1 MSRGDRLL
9 RVALVA
15 LLALQ
20 EPALC
25 LAQSTQ
31 APGVADVPA
40 GPRLTDEERRAL
52 EARRRPA
59 RETPDERARRE
70 AAERWHRE
78 SRELEERQPIRE
90 RNLREAALGLKPVLQ
105 ERADGST
112 SAVTGDLWNVL
123 ERATLE
129 RALARQG
136 LALAAQARLREQLR
150 RAVARH
156 DAGQPRQTL
165 SERWE
170 DLARNDVVA
179 GYIIA
184 GTGQLAAVGGW
195 PLAGNVISNI
205 PVDDIAEVV
214 GHASRGRSKA
224 AAIAYTNGF
233 VGWLAGFTASVGAE
247 SALTGAVVMGVT
259 LPGWAVAGMAITA
272 GIGVGWV
279 AKQGMGYVLDEYG
292 PRPEGFLPQS
302 QGMVPGVP
310 VGRSDA
316 VVPHPPQVPGDLPR
330 PPGIASGT
338 TPLRLPTQ
346 PSPQPAAPPRQT
358 TPSPPPVT
366 VPKQTAKPQPVPA
379 QSPVRKTG
387 TCRICGATFTRSHN
401 DGGLCM
407 QCAAQEASRRSFED
421 FMKTNPGFGKPR

>member
-1 MSRGDRLL
+1 MSTGERLL
-9 RVALVA
+9 RITLVA

-40 GPRLTDEERRAL
+40 GPRLSDEERRAL
-52 EARRRPA
+52 ETPRRPA
-59 RETPDERARRE
+59 RETPDEQARRE
-70 AAERWHRE
+70 AVERWHRE
-78 SRELEERQPIRE
+78 SRELDERQPIRE
-90 RNLREAALGLKPVLQ
+90 RNLREAALGLKDALQ
-105 ERADGST
+105 ERGAGRT
-112 SAVTGDLWNVL
+112 SAVTGDLWSVL
-123 ERATLE
+123 ERATAE

-136 LALAAQARLREQLR
+136 LALAARKRLDEQMR
-150 RAVARH
+150 RAVARR
-156 DAGQPRQTL
+156 DAGQPSPTL

-179 GYIIA
+179 GYAIA

-195 PLAGNVISNI
+195 PLAGNIISNI

-214 GHASRGRSKA
+214 GHASRGRSNA

-279 AKQGMGYVLDEYG
+279 AKQGMGYILDEYG
-292 PRPEGFLPQS
+292 PRPEGYLPPS
-302 QGMVPGVP
+302 QGTVPGAP
-310 VGRSDA
+310 VDRSDP
-316 VVPHPPQVPGDLPR
+316 VVPQPAQVPGDIPR
-330 PPGIASGT
+330 PPGTASGT
-338 TPLRLPTQ
+338 TPLQWPTQ
-346 PSPQPAAPPRQT
+346 PSPQPAAPPRLT
-358 TPSPPPVT
+358 APSPPPINVPRQT
-366 VPKQTAKPQPVPA
+366 VRPQPAPA
-379 QSPVRKTG
+379 QSPVGKTG
-387 TCRICGATFTRSHN
+387 ICRICGATFTRSHN
-401 DGGLCM
+401 DDGLCM
-407 QCAAQEASRRSFED
+407 QCAAQEASRRGIED
-421 FMKTNPGFGKPR
+421 FMKKNPGFGKPR